1 MENLIMVLVSVA
13 GLGLV
18 VTKIVDGVRNA
29 VDPEDNPRYKVAWN
43 ALAFISGVGMAYIW
57 GDWGGFVILG
67 AGPTTFGTGLLIGA
81 VASGWHEGLDLI
93 STKATQIKL
102 NS

>member
-29 VDPEDNPRYKVAWN
+29 ADPSDSPRLKVVWN
-43 ALAFISGVGMAYIW
+43 ILAFVIGIGMAYVW
-57 GDWGGFVILG
+57 SDMGGFVILG

-81 VASGWHEGLDLI
+81 VASGWHEGLDRL
-93 STKATQIKL
+93 SP
-102 NS
+102 